1 MKMLTATVGLSFPF
15 KPSPLESH
23 ETKTPL
29 RPLPS
34 HCLRYR
40 RIRLFLRFLPFSIL
54 ILNPLNPM
62 LSKSDEIQI
71 LREAA
76 DKLGSGSYCGD
87 WLREQIPFI
96 ECDIRSD
103 FHPGI
108 YASASIGEA
117 RKRADIIL
125 SEAKHASM
133 KLERDS
139 IAQSKARFDAAD
151 KELKRKV
158 EGFRDILRECVN
170 SL

>member
-1 MKMLTATVGLSFPF
+1 
-15 KPSPLESH
+15 
-23 ETKTPL
+23 
-29 RPLPS
+29 
-34 HCLRYR
+34 
-40 RIRLFLRFLPFSIL
+40 
-54 ILNPLNPM
+54 M
-62 LSKSDEIQI
+62 LSKSQEIQI
-71 LREAA
+71 LSDAA

-108 YASASIGEA
+108 YASASIREA
-117 RKRADIIL
+117 GKRAEVIL
-125 SEAKHASM
+125 SEAKHAAM

-151 KELKRKV
+151 NEIKRKV
-158 EGFRDILRECVN
+158 EGFRDILRECIN

>member
-1 MKMLTATVGLSFPF
+1 
-15 KPSPLESH
+15 
-23 ETKTPL
+23 
-29 RPLPS
+29 
-34 HCLRYR
+34 
-40 RIRLFLRFLPFSIL
+40 
-54 ILNPLNPM
+54 M
-62 LSKSDEIQI
+62 LSKSEEIQI
-71 LREAA
+71 LSDAA

-108 YASASIGEA
+108 YASASIREA
-117 RKRADIIL
+117 GKRAEVIL
-125 SEAKHASM
+125 SEAKHSAM

-151 KELKRKV
+151 KELMRKV
-158 EGFRDILRECVN
+158 DAFRQILRECVN